1 MTGGRGLG
9 DKLADRGGPAALWRG
24 LLWPTHAYVD
34 RGEADAVAGRGRA
47 RPRGP
52 LVVPGATLDSFV
64 AGSDGERFVVL
75 IQVQDD

>member
-1 MTGGRGLG
+1 M
-9 DKLADRGGPAALWRG
+9 
-24 LLWPTHAYVD
+24 D